1 MKRRIGVVGLFL
13 VLGFVFS
20 FSAYAAD
27 PIVIGVPTS
36 TGFVEGKEGLAV
48 VQMAVDEINA
58 KGGVKVGSDKRML
71 KVESIDI
78 RDAAP
83 GVPVP
88 EALMGIE
95 KLILEK
101 KPAALLIGPFRSEAL
116 LAGMDIIA
124 KYKVPMIG
132 TIAMA
137 PGSEDKI
144 KAEPEKYRYVFR
156 SCLNARH
163 LVKYL
168 VGIMA
173 FTNKEFGFNKVFI
186 MNQDVGWTRATADL
200 LVKTYFE
207 KTGWTV

>member
-1 MKRRIGVVGLFL
+1 MKRRMGVVGLFL

-20 FSAYAAD
+20 FSAYGAD

-48 VQMAVDEINA
+48 VQMAVEEINA
-58 KGGVKVGSDKRML
+58 KGGVKVGSEKRML

-101 KPAALLIGPFRSEAL
+101 KPQLS
-116 LAGMDIIA
+116 
-124 KYKVPMIG
+124 
-132 TIAMA
+132 
-137 PGSEDKI
+137 
-144 KAEPEKYRYVFR
+144 
-156 SCLNARH
+156 
-163 LVKYL
+163 
-168 VGIMA
+168 
-173 FTNKEFGFNKVFI
+173 
-186 MNQDVGWTRATADL
+186 
-200 LVKTYFE
+200 
-207 KTGWTV
+207 